1 MLFLSVEF
9 DCTEQPLAVSFE
21 AVSSRIAALAFGSR
35 VRTQSRPPPES
46 FAVARASSS
55 LEGRLITL
63 PIRFDDGLV
72 DDDLHA
78 GALVHDG
85 RPDRRGGAL
94 VLAAGKRGE
103 RRRFR
108 DADDAGVVGV
118 GEAELARRRQGA
130 GVGGLL
136 ELGAARGEGGIFHHR
151 AGAEQQHRQRQAER
165 QGKPAALVM
174 PKLRDPLLPH
184 GPLLE

>member
-1 MLFLSVEF
+1 V
-9 DCTEQPLAVSFE
+9 
-21 AVSSRIAALAFGSR
+21 
-35 VRTQSRPPPES
+35 
-46 FAVARASSS
+46 
-55 LEGRLITL
+55 
-63 PIRFDDGLV
+63 
-72 DDDLHA
+72 
-78 GALVHDG
+78 
-85 RPDRRGGAL
+85 
-94 VLAAGKRGE
+94 AAGKRGE

-184 GPLLE
+184 GSPSGVDPRAIRAKVLSNRKHAQNQGKPASRWGRTFDLPYVSGATLVIEKGLKVDAIYFLVTIIPRRSSRAKLIPA